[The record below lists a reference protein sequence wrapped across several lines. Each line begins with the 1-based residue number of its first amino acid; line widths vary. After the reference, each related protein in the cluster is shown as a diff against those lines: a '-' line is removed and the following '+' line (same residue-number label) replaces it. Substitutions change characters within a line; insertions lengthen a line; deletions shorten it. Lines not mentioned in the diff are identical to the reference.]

1 MLLSPSNVPFR
12 WLATVGFWF
21 KSTAETQMV
30 VIRFETINDRPSENL
45 SLFNLEH
52 FNLEL
57 FKLIVDYDAF
67 HLNGAHQKKRK
78 L

>member
-1 MLLSPSNVPFR
+1 
-12 WLATVGFWF
+12 
-21 KSTAETQMV
+21 MV

-67 HLNGAHQKKRK
+67 HLNGTYQKKRK